1 MSQVTVP
8 YSHVP
13 LVVMRHVYSA
23 KVRELFVPV
32 EETSQPTYYNLTG
45 ILALW
50 LGAKKGC
57 PIESVSRKEG

>member
-23 KVRELFVPV
+23 KVPELFVPV
-32 EETSQPTYYNLTG
+32 EGTSQPYNLTG